1 MNNRQYPGLTEIKVW
16 VMISSRKGDTNPSN
30 QDKGVCVCVC
40 VCVCV
45 SLSNSRFLVIIQ
57 VCYST
62 LFRESR
68 SFFHA
73 NFPHSQDYLIVQ
85 NNSWSFSH
93 YVYFPISRKKEGKMM
108 SWSFLLRTL
117 FGICTHHF
125 CLYHI
130 DQNLIKQPD
139 LSA

>member
-1 MNNRQYPGLTEIKVW
+1 MSLLWLVQGKEI
-16 VMISSRKGDTNPSN
+16 DTNPSN

-40 VCVCV
+40 VFVCVCLCVCV

-85 NNSWSFSH
+85 NDSWIFSH
-93 YVYFPISRKKEGKMM
+93 YVYLPISRKKEGKMM

-117 FGICTHHF
+117 FGICTHYF